1 MVTDKYK
8 LSLEENIFLAKK
20 VLVAQIHNLSRF
32 ENCQTTLLQTE
43 QIIRGQNVASASL
56 EDIQTILNLKRA
68 YQYVI
73 SHISNG
79 EPVDISLLK
88 RINNIV
94 AKDDSLAPGDFRTGS
109 VGVTLGVT
117 LLEGSRHTPNPVKEI
132 EVARVFQNI
141 VLQSGS
147 TTEAAVRFMLYCMRQ
162 QVFWDGNK
170 RTATLFA
177 NGLMME
183 RGCGILEISEM
194 QMPQFNEKLSA
205 FYRSGDDTDISK
217 FVYQNCISGI
227 DYFGADEDMDSP
239 DSPNIG

>member
-43 QIIRGQNVASASL
+43 QIIRGKNVASVSL

-79 EPVDISLLK
+79 EPVNISLLK
-88 RINNIV
+88 KINNIV

-109 VGVTLGVT
+109 VGVTL
-117 LLEGSRHTPNPVKEI
+117 LDGSRHAPNPVKEI
-132 EVARVFQNI
+132 EVARVLQNI
-141 VLQSGS
+141 GLQSGS
-147 TTEAAVRFMLYCMRQ
+147 TTEAAVRFMRQ

-177 NGLMME
+177 NGLMMVGG
-183 RGCGILEISEM
+183 RGILEISEM
-194 QMPQFNEKLSA
+194 QMPKFNEKLSA
-205 FYRSGDDTDISK
+205 FYRSGDDTDICK

-227 DYFGADEDMDSP
+227 DYFGADEDIDFP
-239 DSPNIG
+239 NSPNIG